1 MNEDLDYEYNSV
13 YLICF
18 RLICISGQTVS
29 TLFVWFLISFVSYI
43 LLCKIINCIIIFFF
57 LLLQVIS
64 HKSLRQSYQTF
75 PCAEIIF
82 AHDND
87 QNGQFRCT
95 FELTA
100 GDATSQICVRTS
112 IDEVKILSCL
122 LEWSL
127 IVARVKFE
135 PESSSSH
142 ESSSSQFFFHIFF
155 PNNIVWLYCKYYRQ

>member
-1 MNEDLDYEYNSV
+1 M
-13 YLICF
+13 
-18 RLICISGQTVS
+18 
-29 TLFVWFLISFVSYI
+29 
-43 LLCKIINCIIIFFF
+43 LCKIINCIIIYFF

-64 HKSLRQSYQTF
+64 HKSLRQSFQTF

-82 AHDND
+82 AHDNG

-122 LEWSL
+122 LEWPGFFFTFLQYFSFSFTLPCKSL
-127 IVARVKFE
+127 IGKYSTGCFFVAFFMVAACRNAVDA
-135 PESSSSH
+135 
-142 ESSSSQFFFHIFF
+142 FFFLKRSL
-155 PNNIVWLYCKYYRQ
+155 PTVVLLTCKALAPKLICC